1 MSTAETVV
9 IGLIAVSFGVR
20 RRDPVT
26 TTSSTG
32 AAAAAGAGASWAW
45 SAETPAAAV
54 AVASAKRT
62 ACCKLRLFAMCGF
75 PFI

>member
-1 MSTAETVV
+1 MSVADTVV
-9 IGLIAVSFGVR
+9 IGLIESSFGVC

-32 AAAAAGAGASWAW
+32 AAVVAGAGASWAW

-54 AVASAKRT
+54 TVASAKRT
-62 ACCKLRLFAMCGF
+62 ACCKLRLFAMCLF
-75 PFI
+75 L